1 MWIFVIL
8 ISSLV
13 THSNKDTYL
22 EGCVSGFL
30 VTEAARSL
38 TTSGSILIKVSY
50 YTFIKYLCVKHCRQL
65 YNYTQRNST

>member
-38 TTSGSILIKVSY
+38 TTS
-50 YTFIKYLCVKHCRQL
+50 
-65 YNYTQRNST
+65 